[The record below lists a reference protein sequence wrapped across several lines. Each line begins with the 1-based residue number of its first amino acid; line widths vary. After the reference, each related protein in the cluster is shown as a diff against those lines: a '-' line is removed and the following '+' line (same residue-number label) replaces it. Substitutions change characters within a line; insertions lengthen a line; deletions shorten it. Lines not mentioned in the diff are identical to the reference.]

1 MSQDRK
7 SKRGIVMPANQMV
20 SAPETETKKIHRFRR
35 RILTGC
41 IVLFIGILLLWGM
54 SPEVGALVGGIGV
67 FYLFLIATEYAA
79 TSAPNRRRRIG
90 IKVIGIAVAVVATC
104 LVAYLFYLLPA
115 HMSCWPVQKAAASL
129 IDNIDAKMKVLGRPP
144 DDISEALGAMNATAI
159 DQIDYLRTETEY
171 AILFRAVLMKYFYR
185 VSTLYSSRLKSWKIK
200 IDPDFPLQPDFVPL
214 SRRHYFRNM
223 QAGNWSS
230 SP

>member
-1 MSQDRK
+1 MS
-7 SKRGIVMPANQMV
+7 ANQMI
-20 SAPETETKKIHRFRR
+20 SAPETETKKIDRVQR

-41 IVLFIGILLLWGM
+41 IVLFIGILLLWAM

-67 FYLFLIATEYAA
+67 FYLFLIAIEYAA
-79 TSAPNRRRRIG
+79 ASAPNRRWGIG
-90 IKVIGIAVAVVATC
+90 VKVVGSAVAVVATC

-115 HMSCWPVQKAAASL
+115 HMSCRLVQKAAASL
-129 IDNIDAKMKVLGRPP
+129 IDNIDAKMKVQGRPP
-144 DDISEALGAMNATAI
+144 EDISEALGAMDATAI

-185 VSTLYSSRLKSWKIK
+185 VSTLYPSRLKSWKIK
-200 IDPDFPLQPDFVPL
+200 IDPDCLAQPDFVPV

-223 QAGNWSS
+223 QTGSWSF